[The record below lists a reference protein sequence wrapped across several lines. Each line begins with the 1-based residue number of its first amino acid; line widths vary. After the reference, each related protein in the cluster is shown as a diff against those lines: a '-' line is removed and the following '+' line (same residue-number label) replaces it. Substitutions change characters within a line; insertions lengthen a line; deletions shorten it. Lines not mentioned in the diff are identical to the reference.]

1 MDGKLIVSSS
11 PHISSPVKTKN
22 IMLDVIIAL
31 IPSLAASIY
40 FFGPRAAVITIVSVA
55 TCVIAEYICRKVM
68 KREQTIGDLS
78 AVVTGILLAFNLP
91 SSVPIYVPIIGGLVA
106 IVMVKQMFGGLGQ
119 NFVNPAGSYHSDEL
133 FPGTDDNMVSGRQFW
148 C

>member
-1 MDGKLIVSSS
+1 
-11 PHISSPVKTKN
+11 
-22 IMLDVIIAL
+22 
-31 IPSLAASIY
+31 
-40 FFGPRAAVITIVSVA
+40 
-55 TCVIAEYICRKVM
+55 M

-119 NFVNPAGSYHSDEL
+119 NFVNPALLARIILMNS
-133 FPGTDDNMVSGRQFW
+133 FPVLMTTW
-148 C
+148 